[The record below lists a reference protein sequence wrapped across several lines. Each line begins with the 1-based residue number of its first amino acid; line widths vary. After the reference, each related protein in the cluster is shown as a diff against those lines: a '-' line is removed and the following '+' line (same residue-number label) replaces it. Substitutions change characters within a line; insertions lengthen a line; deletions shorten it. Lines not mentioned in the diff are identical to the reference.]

1 MKHLFPLA
9 IIALAL
15 IYIFAGGVKQ
25 AESSHLRWLPGLCG
39 QDVRTCPTPVMQ
51 KARDRGYVTYAFDA
65 QAAAYPNFKAQAQQ
79 VATAGLTAVGLDA
92 REVANGADII
102 LTMPDDATFI
112 NVCGSG
118 AAGCIV
124 YWADPIIVY
133 FRKALLYNDWKTT
146 ISHEGLNY
154 GHAMGQH
161 ERYFDNG
168 EFRCDTTATYSVMS
182 CGTGVWMPQPF
193 DVETVCAVIK
203 MVWCGQAPAQTFPFW
218 NGSRWV
224 FEDGWSFVPN
234 SGCGEWYM
242 PDGRLAWGACASW
255 GGRWND
261 LVQIWTMPTS
271 TYHPAS
277 NTWWSG
283 GLALP

>member
-1 MKHLFPLA
+1 MTLSIRRWGVAAAVALLVALQGHSDTNANHLQF
-9 IIALAL
+9 
-15 IYIFAGGVKQ
+15 
-25 AESSHLRWLPGLCG
+25 LPGLCG
-39 QDVRTCPTPVMQ
+39 QDVRTCPTPVIK
-51 KARDRGYVTYAFDA
+51 KAIDRGFVTYALDA
-65 QAAAYPNFKAQAQQ
+65 NTAAYPNFKAQAIA
-79 VATAGLTAVGLDA
+79 VAAAGLEGTRIEA
-92 REVANGADII
+92 REVTSSPDIW

-112 NVCGSG
+112 DVCSSG

-168 EFRCDTTATYSVMS
+168 EFRCDTTARYTVMS

-203 MVWCGQAPAQTFPFW
+203 TSWCGQAPAVTWP
-218 NGSRWV
+218 RWDGMQWI
-224 FEDGWSFVPN
+224 FEDGRFFRPN
-234 SGCGEWYM
+234 ADCGEWFNSRAIRTM
-242 PDGRLAWGACASW
+242 AQCDDAWNGRFVVVGADGVWLYKGTP
-255 GGRWND
+255 
-261 LVQIWTMPTS
+261 VFTFQE
-271 TYHPAS
+271 
-277 NTWWSG
+277 WWIV
-283 GLALP
+283 P